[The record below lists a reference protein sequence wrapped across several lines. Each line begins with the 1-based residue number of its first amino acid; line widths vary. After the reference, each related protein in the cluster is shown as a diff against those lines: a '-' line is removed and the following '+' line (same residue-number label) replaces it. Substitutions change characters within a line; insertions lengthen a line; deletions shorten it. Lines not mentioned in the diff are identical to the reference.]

1 MLHRIVELNTLPE
14 LKLSA
19 MFENGERRI
28 YDVAPLIPRWP
39 AFRPLEDV
47 PGLFEVA
54 RTDMGGLG
62 VVWNDEIDIASDEIW
77 ENGIKSGC
85 RG

>member
-1 MLHRIVELNTLPE
+1 LLHRITELNTLPG

-19 MFENGERRI
+19 VFESGECRT
-28 YDVAPLIPRWP
+28 YDVSSLISRWP
-39 AFRPLEDV
+39 SFRPLEDV

-62 VVWNDEIDIASDEIW
+62 VVWNDEIDLASDEIW
-77 ENGIKSGC
+77 ENGQK
-85 RG
+85 